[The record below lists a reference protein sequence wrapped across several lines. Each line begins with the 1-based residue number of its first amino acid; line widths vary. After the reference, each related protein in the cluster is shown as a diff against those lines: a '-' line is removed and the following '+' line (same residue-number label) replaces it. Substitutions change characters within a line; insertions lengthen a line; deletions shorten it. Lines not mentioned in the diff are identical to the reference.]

1 MANIRKRSNKY
12 QARVQRTGI
21 SEQIRTFSSRQD
33 AERWARAV
41 ERDIDLG
48 VYLAETHKAAV
59 TVAQLLS
66 RYRTEV
72 SPTKR
77 GGDMEVIRLQAME
90 RRKIGPL
97 DATKLTAKAV
107 AQYRDDRLKDV
118 SGATVNR
125 DLDDLSTVLNHARR
139 EWGHKITNPV
149 RDVRRPPRGRS
160 RSRVLCEVEEAKLMA
175 VLDDDGRDLGGRFVE
190 ATRNPWIRPLVQL
203 ALLTAMRRGEL
214 LSLDWPNVDLDK
226 RIARLP
232 ITKNGDERTVPLSTR
247 AVEVLQRVPKE
258 EGRQAVFPT
267 TAMALRKAFERAC
280 KRAGLKDLHFHDLRH
295 TAATRLSQRL
305 PNLIELAA
313 VTGHRDLRMLQRYY
327 HPRAQDLAKKLG

>member
-1 MANIRKRSNKY
+1 MATIRKRGDKY

-21 SEQIRTFSSRQD
+21 SEQSRTFSSRQG

-48 VYLAETHKAAV
+48 VYLTETHVV
-59 TVAQLLS
+59 TVTVSQLLS

-97 DATKLTAKAV
+97 DASKLTAKAV

-118 SGATVNR
+118 SAATVNR

-149 RDVRRPPRGRS
+149 TDGNPP
-160 RSRVLCEVEEAKLMA
+160 
-175 VLDDDGRDLGGRFVE
+175 
-190 ATRNPWIRPLVQL
+190 N
-203 ALLTAMRRGEL
+203 
-214 LSLDWPNVDLDK
+214 
-226 RIARLP
+226 
-232 ITKNGDERTVPLSTR
+232 
-247 AVEVLQRVPKE
+247 
-258 EGRQAVFPT
+258 
-267 TAMALRKAFERAC
+267 
-280 KRAGLKDLHFHDLRH
+280 FHW
-295 TAATRLSQRL
+295 A
-305 PNLIELAA
+305 
-313 VTGHRDLRMLQRYY
+313 
-327 HPRAQDLAKKLG
+327 